1 MKQHLNY
8 AVIMFVTALVFMSV
22 YTSEL
27 EPLKSFSLRYNDTNF
42 MLQTKQASAE
52 IVFIAIDEQSV
63 NRFGRWPW
71 RRDILAHAVDNL
83 DSESLL
89 VFDMVFSE
97 PTEHDTRLS
106 DSITQQD
113 NSLCGFFLRH
123 NATESLSE
131 AQSELISNS
140 SLERLSSA
148 LGDTIRFV
156 EGAEAEVNVESIL
169 ASCTMSGTF
178 STLRDSDQLLRKYP
192 LAFTFNGEIIPSLGT
207 QALRMV
213 FNKDISYEAAASYMI
228 GNRLITTDER
238 GFARINYYP
247 LKSYNTHSF
256 TELYDG
262 TLSKEFLADKIV
274 ILGLSEVGL
283 GDIRVTPIG
292 PIPGALVHYTFISNV
307 LQDQLLDEN
316 VYVTVLSLLFFLLLP
331 LVWILIQSI
340 YKRVL
345 FYITTYIL
353 FFTITKLVYLYFNL
367 YLDAFY
373 PLLALL
379 FSAIVSETLLYRVQD
394 LQIRF
399 LKDAFT
405 SYLSPQLLSKL
416 VKDPQHL
423 KLGGEKKELTIF
435 FSDIRSFTS
444 ISEKM
449 DAQKLTHYLNRYFTP
464 MSDIVT
470 KHNGMIDKYIGDALM
485 AFYNAPVDVKGHASD
500 ACETAL
506 EMLEALERL
515 NVQFDKEGLPPIEI
529 GIGLNTAEV
538 VVGNMGSQ
546 KRFNYTVIGD
556 GVNLASRVEGL
567 NKVFGTK
574 ILITEETKAQI
585 DDTFLTRPLEK
596 LRVKGKEEEVMLYEL
611 LQDTKENRMML
622 EKFSVALA
630 LYTQEK
636 YKEALISFKELR
648 KDDKVCQYFIEKINR
663 TLSGINK

>member
-1 MKQHLNY
+1 
-8 AVIMFVTALVFMSV
+8 MFVTAFVFMSV

-42 MLQTKQASAE
+42 MLRTKQASDE

-71 RRDILAHAVDNL
+71 RRDVLAHAVDNL

-97 PTEHDTRLS
+97 PTSHDIRLA
-106 DSITQQD
+106 DSIAEQD

-123 NATESLSE
+123 KATESLSE

-148 LGDTIRFV
+148 LGDKIRFV

-169 ASCTMSGTF
+169 SSCTLSGTF

-192 LAFTFNGEIIPSLGT
+192 IAFTFNGEILPSIGT

-213 FNKDISYEAAASYMI
+213 LNKDIFYEGTASYKI
-228 GNRLITTDER
+228 NNHLITTDER
-238 GFARINYYP
+238 GFSRINFYP

-262 TLSKEFLADKIV
+262 TLSKESLAGKIV

-307 LQDQLLDEN
+307 LQDLLLHEN
-316 VYVTVLSLLFFLLLP
+316 VYLTVLSLLFFLLLP
-331 LVWILIQSI
+331 LVWILMQNI
-340 YKRVL
+340 YKRAL
-345 FYITTYIL
+345 LYITTYIL

-373 PLLALL
+373 PLIALL
-379 FSAIVSETLLYRVQD
+379 FSAIVSETLMYKKQD
-394 LQIRF
+394 RQIRF
-399 LKDAFT
+399 VKHAFA

-416 VKDPQHL
+416 IKDPQHL

-464 MSDIVT
+464 MSDIVM

-485 AFYNAPVDVKGHASD
+485 AFYNAPVDVKEHAAD
-500 ACETAL
+500 ACRTSL

-515 NVQFDKEGLPPIEI
+515 NAQFYKEGLPSIEI
-529 GIGLNTAEV
+529 GIGLNTTEV

-567 NKVFGTK
+567 NKTFGTK
-574 ILITEETKAQI
+574 ILITEQTKAHI
-585 DDTFLTRPLEK
+585 GDIFLTRPLEK
-596 LRVKGKEEEVMLYEL
+596 FKVKGKEEEVMLYEL
-611 LQDTKENRMML
+611 LQDTAENREKV
-622 EKFSVALA
+622 EKFTVALA
-630 LYTQEK
+630 FYKQQS
-636 YKEALISFKELR
+636 YKEALQHFNELLSNDR
-648 KDDKVCQYFIEKINR
+648 VCRYFIEKIDR
-663 TLSGINK
+663 VL

>member
-1 MKQHLNY
+1 
-8 AVIMFVTALVFMSV
+8 MFVTAFVFMSV
-22 YTSEL
+22 YTLEL

-42 MLQTKQASAE
+42 MLQTKQASDE

-71 RRDILAHAVDNL
+71 RRDVLAHAVDNL

-97 PTEHDTRLS
+97 PTPHDIRLAE
-106 DSITQQD
+106 SIAEQD

-123 NATESLSE
+123 KATESLSE

-148 LGDTIRFV
+148 LGDKIRFV

-169 ASCTMSGTF
+169 SACTMSGTF

-567 NKVFGTK
+567 NKDFGTK

-636 YKEALISFKELR
+636 YKEALLSFNELL
-648 KDDKVCQYFIEKINR
+648 KDDKVCHYFIEKINR
-663 TLSGINK
+663 ILSGVNR

>member
-1 MKQHLNY
+1 
-8 AVIMFVTALVFMSV
+8 MFVTAFVFMSV
-22 YTSEL
+22 YTLEL

-42 MLQTKQASAE
+42 MLQTKQASDE

-71 RRDILAHAVDNL
+71 RRDVLAHAVDNL

-97 PTEHDTRLS
+97 PTPHDIRLAE
-106 DSITQQD
+106 SIAEQD

-123 NATESLSE
+123 KATESLSE

-148 LGDTIRFV
+148 LGDKIRFV

-169 ASCTMSGTF
+169 SACTMSGTF

-567 NKVFGTK
+567 NKIFGTK

-611 LQDTKENRMML
+611 LQDTKENREKV
-622 EKFSVALA
+622 EKFTVALA
-630 LYTQEK
+630 FYKQQA
-636 YKEALISFKELR
+636 YKEALQHFNDLLSNDR
-648 KDDKVCQYFIEKINR
+648 VCRYFIEKIDR
-663 TLSGINK
+663 VL

>member
-1 MKQHLNY
+1 
-8 AVIMFVTALVFMSV
+8 MFVTAFVFMSV

-42 MLQTKQASAE
+42 MLQTKQASDE

-71 RRDILAHAVDNL
+71 RRDVLAHAVDNL

-97 PTEHDTRLS
+97 PTPHDIRLA
-106 DSITQQD
+106 DSIAEQD

-123 NATESLSE
+123 KATESLSE

-148 LGDTIRFV
+148 LGDKIRFV

-169 ASCTMSGTF
+169 SSCTLSGTF

-192 LAFTFNGEIIPSLGT
+192 IAFTFNGEILPSIGT

-213 FNKDISYEAAASYMI
+213 LNKDIFYEGTASYKI
-228 GNRLITTDER
+228 NNHIITTDER
-238 GFARINYYP
+238 GFSRINFYP

-262 TLSKEFLADKIV
+262 TLSKESLAGKIV

-307 LQDQLLDEN
+307 LQDLLLHEN
-316 VYVTVLSLLFFLLLP
+316 VYLTVLSLLFFLLLP
-331 LVWILIQSI
+331 LVWILMQNI
-340 YKRVL
+340 YKRAL
-345 FYITTYIL
+345 LYITTYIL

-373 PLLALL
+373 PLIALL
-379 FSAIVSETLLYRVQD
+379 FSAIVSETLMYKKQD
-394 LQIRF
+394 RQIRF
-399 LKDAFT
+399 VKHAFA

-416 VKDPQHL
+416 IKDPQHL

-464 MSDIVT
+464 MSDIVM

-485 AFYNAPVDVKGHASD
+485 AFYNAPVDVKEHAAD
-500 ACETAL
+500 ACRTSL

-515 NVQFDKEGLPPIEI
+515 NAQFYKEGLPSIEI
-529 GIGLNTAEV
+529 GIGLNTTEV

-567 NKVFGTK
+567 NKTFGTK
-574 ILITEETKAQI
+574 ILITEQTKAHI
-585 DDTFLTRPLEK
+585 GDIFLTRPLEK
-596 LRVKGKEEEVMLYEL
+596 FKVKGKEEEVMLYEL
-611 LQDTKENRMML
+611 LQDTAENREKV
-622 EKFSVALA
+622 EKFTVALA
-630 LYTQEK
+630 FYKQQA
-636 YKEALISFKELR
+636 YKEALQHFNDLLSNDR
-648 KDDKVCQYFIEKINR
+648 VCRYFIEKIDR
-663 TLSGINK
+663 VL

>member
-1 MKQHLNY
+1 
-8 AVIMFVTALVFMSV
+8 MFVTAFVFMSV

-42 MLQTKQASAE
+42 MLQTKQASDE

-71 RRDILAHAVDNL
+71 RRDVLAHAVDNL

-97 PTEHDTRLS
+97 PTSHDIRLA
-106 DSITQQD
+106 DSIAEQD

-123 NATESLSE
+123 KATESLSE

-148 LGDTIRFV
+148 LGDKIRFV

-169 ASCTMSGTF
+169 SSCTLSGTF

-192 LAFTFNGEIIPSLGT
+192 IAFTFNGEILPSIGT

-213 FNKDISYEAAASYMI
+213 LNKDIFYEGTASYKI
-228 GNRLITTDER
+228 NNHLITTDER
-238 GFARINYYP
+238 GFSRINFYP

-262 TLSKEFLADKIV
+262 TLSKESLAGKIV

-307 LQDQLLDEN
+307 LQDLLLHEN
-316 VYVTVLSLLFFLLLP
+316 VYLTVLSLLFFLLLP
-331 LVWILIQSI
+331 LVWILMQNI
-340 YKRVL
+340 YKRAL
-345 FYITTYIL
+345 LYITTYIL

-373 PLLALL
+373 PLIALL
-379 FSAIVSETLLYRVQD
+379 FSAIVSETLMYKKQD
-394 LQIRF
+394 RQIRF
-399 LKDAFT
+399 VKHAFA

-416 VKDPQHL
+416 IKDPQHL

-464 MSDIVT
+464 MSDIVM

-485 AFYNAPVDVKGHASD
+485 AFYNAPVDVKEHAAD
-500 ACETAL
+500 ACRTSL

-515 NVQFDKEGLPPIEI
+515 NAQFYKEGLPSIEI
-529 GIGLNTAEV
+529 GIGLNTTEV

-567 NKVFGTK
+567 NKTFGTK
-574 ILITEETKAQI
+574 ILITEQTKAHI
-585 DDTFLTRPLEK
+585 GDIFLTRPLEK
-596 LRVKGKEEEVMLYEL
+596 FKVKGKEEEVMLYEL
-611 LQDTKENRMML
+611 LQDTAENREKV
-622 EKFSVALA
+622 EKFTVALA
-630 LYTQEK
+630 FYKQQS
-636 YKEALISFKELR
+636 YKEALQHFNELLSNDR
-648 KDDKVCQYFIEKINR
+648 VCRYFIEKIDR
-663 TLSGINK
+663 VL

>member
-1 MKQHLNY
+1 
-8 AVIMFVTALVFMSV
+8 MFVTALVFMSV
-22 YTSEL
+22 YMSEL

-42 MLQTKQASAE
+42 MLQTKQASDE

-71 RRDILAHAVDNL
+71 SREVLAHAVDNL
-83 DSESLL
+83 DSDNLL

-97 PTEHDTRLS
+97 ATSHDTILS
-106 DSITQQD
+106 DSMAEQD

-123 NATESLSE
+123 KATESLSE
-131 AQSELISNS
+131 SQSELISNS
-140 SLERLSSA
+140 SLERLTNT
-148 LGDTIRFV
+148 LDDKIRFV

-169 ASCTMSGTF
+169 ASCTLSGTF

-213 FNKDISYEAAASYMI
+213 FNKDIFYEDAASYKI
-228 GNRLITTDER
+228 NNHLITTDER
-238 GFARINYYP
+238 GFVRINFYP
-247 LKSYNTHSF
+247 LNSYNTHSF

-262 TLSKEFLADKIV
+262 RLTKESLAGKIV

-307 LQDQLLDEN
+307 LQDLLLHEES
-316 VYVTVLSLLFFLLLP
+316 YITVLSLLFFLLLP

-373 PLLALL
+373 PLIALL
-379 FSAIVSETLLYRVQD
+379 LSVIVSETLLYRVQD

-423 KLGGEKKELTIF
+423 KLGGEKRELTIF

-444 ISEKM
+444 VSEKM
-449 DAQKLTHYLNRYFTP
+449 DAEKLTHYLNRYFTP

-485 AFYNAPVDVKGHASD
+485 AFYNAPVDVKEHAAD

-515 NVQFDKEGLPPIEI
+515 NVQFYKEGLPPIEI

-567 NKVFGTK
+567 NKLFGTK
-574 ILITEETKAQI
+574 ILITEQTKLQI
-585 DDTFLTRPLEK
+585 GSTFLTRPLEK
-596 LRVKGKEEEVMLYEL
+596 FKVKGKDEEVMLYEL
-611 LQDTKENRMML
+611 LEDTEDNRLMV
-622 EKFSVALA
+622 EAFVVALE
-630 LYTQEK
+630 LYYQEK
-636 YKEALISFKELR
+636 YEEALQRFSDLLSS
-648 KDDKVCQYFIEKINR
+648 DYVSHYFIEKIKQ
-663 TLSGINK
+663 LL